1 MNTKINQTKTLLN
14 INLLKFKTMKT
25 QFLTKM
31 TGVVIIT
38 LFSMN
43 IMAQVG
49 GWKPELVKDSKAALQ
64 KMMEK
69 TPKLQILYDES
80 YGYAVFPTI
89 TKGGIGIG
97 GAVGNGIVYQN
108 HEIVGTSNLK
118 QATYGLQLGGQ
129 QYSEVIFFENKDS
142 FERFI
147 NGKLKFDA
155 QVSAVALKSGASV
168 DAAYANGVAVFT
180 KTKGGLMCEASI
192 GGQHFSH
199 KPKLN

>member
-1 MNTKINQTKTLLN
+1 MKTKINQTETLSN
-14 INLLKFKTMKT
+14 INYLKFKTMKK
-25 QFLTKM
+25 QFLIKFI
-31 TGVVIIT
+31 GVIIFA
-38 LFSMN
+38 LLSNN

-49 GWKPELVKDSKAALQ
+49 WNRELVADSKEVLT

-69 TPKLQILYDES
+69 TPKIQTLYDES

-97 GAVGNGIVYQN
+97 GAVGNGVVYQN
-108 HEIVGTSNLK
+108 HEIVGTSKLK

-142 FERFI
+142 YDRFI

-155 QVSAVALKSGASV
+155 QASAVALKSGASF

>member
-1 MNTKINQTKTLLN
+1 MNANINQTETLFN
-14 INLLKFKTMKT
+14 INFLKFKTMKT
-25 QFLTKM
+25 PFLIKM
-31 TGVVIIT
+31 TGVVIFALLSI
-38 LFSMN
+38 N

-49 GWKPELVKDSKAALQ
+49 GWNPELVKESKAALE

-69 TPKLQILYDES
+69 TPKLQTLYDES

-97 GAVGNGIVYQN
+97 GAIGKGVVYQN
-108 HEIVGTSNLK
+108 HEIVGSSKLK
-118 QATYGLQLGGQ
+118 QVSYGLQFGGQ

-155 QVSAVALKSGASV
+155 QVSAVALKSGVSI
-168 DAAYANGVAVFT
+168 DAAYADGVAVFT
-180 KTKGGLMCEASI
+180 DTKGGLMYEASI

-199 KPKLN
+199 KPKVN